1 MMRKGSWMAITALAW
16 LVGVY
21 ALVGIAVP
29 GLRSPFLADL
39 ISARSLR
46 TVGHLGAGG
55 VAIVAGAFQFSARL
69 RFESPRVHRRLG
81 YAYVIAVLVSGLAGG
96 LLAPWSSGGVAAHFG
111 FGMLAVLWV
120 TSAVVAWRRAARGAY
135 AEHRAWM
142 IRSYG
147 LCLAAVTLRVYL
159 PISAVFGVP
168 FEAAYPAIAWLC
180 WVPNLVV
187 AEWLVVPSSVAPLE
201 PEGEP
206 TLHAA

>member
-1 MMRKGSWMAITALAW
+1 MMKKGSWMAVTALAV
-16 LVGVY
+16 LVAVY
-21 ALVGIAVP
+21 ALVSLAVP
-29 GLRSPFLADL
+29 GLRSPFVGDL
-39 ISARSLR
+39 MSARLLR
-46 TVGHLGAGG
+46 TIGHLGAGG

-69 RFESPRVHRRLG
+69 RFESPHVHRRLG
-81 YAYVIAVLVSGLAGG
+81 YAYLVAVLVSGLAAG
-96 LLAPWSSGGVAAHFG
+96 LLAPWSSGGVTAHFG

-120 TSAVVAWRRAARGAY
+120 TSAVVAWRHAVHGVY

-142 IRSYG
+142 IRSYA
-147 LCLAAVTLRVYL
+147 LCLAAVTLRIYL

-201 PEGEP
+201 PQSEP
-206 TLHAA
+206 TLGAA